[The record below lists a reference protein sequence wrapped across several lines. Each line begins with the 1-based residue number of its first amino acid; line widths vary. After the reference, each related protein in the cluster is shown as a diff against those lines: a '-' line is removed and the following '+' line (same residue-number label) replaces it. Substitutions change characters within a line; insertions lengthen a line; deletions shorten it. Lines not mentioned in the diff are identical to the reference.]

1 MSAWGHTKVNSKG
14 TQVPPEMQEVPARVP
29 GRGAPG
35 CSGEGAHRV
44 ERLFDSVVNGP
55 PVRGPLPRIPHHVV
69 QAVSIGGEGID
80 LRAQKGSCC
89 HSLASRGKS
98 LWCRNALRRVASTSV
113 IPTVK
118 IQFGQCKN

>member
-29 GRGAPG
+29 GRGVPG

-89 HSLASRGKS
+89 HSARLARQIS
-98 LWCRNALRRVASTSV
+98 LVQKRTKTCRFHVCHPNS
-113 IPTVK
+113 
-118 IQFGQCKN
+118 